1 MRSAKSSL
9 LKVRRDEVTRVDGCI
24 VSQSQFDNGPPGSR
38 PIITLQLSQHNKPE
52 PLVSFYD
59 HTVGGPGLCVSSQK
73 QVAQQYFKKKITEC
87 SPSQLLF
94 EVFVLALPSHF
105 QSSTERSSISS
116 LYSSCCDQLFLVFG
130 SKSALHSLLSF
141 NEQSVHTIALHDTHY
156 CCC

>member
-1 MRSAKSSL
+1 M
-9 LKVRRDEVTRVDGCI
+9 RRDEVTRVDGCI

-59 HTVGGPGLCVSSQK
+59 HTVGGPGLCVSSQN

-94 EVFVLALPSHF
+94 EESVLALPSHF
-105 QSSTERSSISS
+105 QSSTERSSISP
-116 LYSSCCDQLFLVFG
+116 LYFSCCFQPFTAFG
-130 SKSALHSLLSF
+130 PESAL
-141 NEQSVHTIALHDTHY
+141 QRAKRTHDCAT
-156 CCC
+156 